1 MPRIYSLGE
10 YSDKLGKIHLIIG
23 EGLCSNI
30 YVIDGDEAIV
40 VDTGIGYRKSYY
52 IREKERA

>member
-40 VDTGIGYRKSYY
+40 VDTGV
-52 IREKERA
+52 